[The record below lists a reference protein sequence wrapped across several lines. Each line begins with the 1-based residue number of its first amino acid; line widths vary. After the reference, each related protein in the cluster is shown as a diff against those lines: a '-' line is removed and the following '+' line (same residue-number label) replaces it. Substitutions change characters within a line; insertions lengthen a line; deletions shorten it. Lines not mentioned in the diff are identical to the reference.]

1 MCNFN
6 HFIST
11 NLHTYIDHNAPC
23 LPPLPPPPPEKKNNN
38 NVHNHWLQYP
48 GEIGSNGYAYILG
61 GNEVHY
67 SLYENGELILERNT
81 L

>member
-1 MCNFN
+1 M
-6 HFIST
+6 H
-11 NLHTYIDHNAPC
+11 LVLGGP
-23 LPPLPPPPPEKKNNN
+23 PPPPPEKNNNN

-81 L
+81 V